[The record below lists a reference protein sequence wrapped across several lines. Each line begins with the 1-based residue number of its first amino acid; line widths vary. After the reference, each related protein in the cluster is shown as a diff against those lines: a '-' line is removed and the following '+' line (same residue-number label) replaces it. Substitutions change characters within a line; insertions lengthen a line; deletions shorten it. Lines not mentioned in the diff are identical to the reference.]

1 MDVRP
6 GGVWRFVM
14 HGPDGVDYPNKIVYN
29 EVVRPER
36 LAYSHVLE
44 PHFDVTVNFAEQG
57 DQTKLTLTMVF
68 ESAEL
73 RDKVAE
79 EFRALEGVN
88 QTLDRLE
95 ELVKTNRKS

>member
-1 MDVRP
+1 M
-6 GGVWRFVM
+6 
-14 HGPDGVDYPNKIVYN
+14 
-29 EVVRPER
+29 
-36 LAYSHVLE
+36 
-44 PHFDVTVNFAEQG
+44 TVNFAELQG
-57 DQTKLTLTMVF
+57 DQTKVTLRMVF

>member
-1 MDVRP
+1 M
-6 GGVWRFVM
+6 
-14 HGPDGVDYPNKIVYN
+14 
-29 EVVRPER
+29 
-36 LAYSHVLE
+36 
-44 PHFDVTVNFAEQG
+44 TVNFAGQG